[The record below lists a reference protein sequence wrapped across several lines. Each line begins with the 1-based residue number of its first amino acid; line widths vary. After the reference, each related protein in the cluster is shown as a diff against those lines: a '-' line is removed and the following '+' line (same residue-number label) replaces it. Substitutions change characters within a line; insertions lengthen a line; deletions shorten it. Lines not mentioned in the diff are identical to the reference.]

1 MHLITPNIPRLCV
14 AAHSWVAIYLSA
26 MSLILK
32 RLSSCKQR
40 GRVLIAGLA
49 IALAMVAAPDITEAQ
64 DLKVQDIRIGVHA
77 GSTRFVVELND
88 RVEPRIFGL
97 PDPFRVVIDLPE
109 VDFDLPEERI
119 GDGAGLIS
127 KLRYGLF
134 RPGTS
139 RFVLD
144 LASPSKVTKQF
155 ILKPDGDKPWRLV
168 LDIEPTTRA
177 DFIASMRPSASNAQK
192 PPTAVP
198 VPSTPRENA
207 RPVIVIDAGHGGVD
221 PGAIGVSG
229 VYEKKVVL
237 DYARAIAQRLRQ
249 TGKFDVALTRDR
261 DIFLPLR
268 ERVHLARTRGADL
281 FLSLH
286 VNTHPKRSTRGLSVY
301 TLSNRASDKEAAAL
315 AAHENKSDVIGGVDL
330 GDYSNDVQN
339 ILIDFAQAKTN
350 ELSVKFA
357 RDILV
362 GAIKPDAALLTRP
375 WRSAGFAVLKAP
387 DIPSVLVE
395 LGYISNPREEKLLL
409 SSAHRNKLSATI
421 VEAIE
426 IYFKTI
432 RSAAL

>member
-1 MHLITPNIPRLCV
+1 
-14 AAHSWVAIYLSA
+14 

-32 RLSSCKQR
+32 RLSGYAPHAASL
-40 GRVLIAGLA
+40 VYGLVVA
-49 IALAMVAAPDITEAQ
+49 FVMVVTPESAAAQ

-88 RVEPRIFGL
+88 SVEPRIFGL

-144 LASPSKVTKQF
+144 LASPAKVTKQF
-155 ILKPDGDKPWRLV
+155 ILKPDGGKPWRLV
-168 LDIEPTTRA
+168 LDIAPTTRA
-177 DFIASMRPSASNAQK
+177 DFIASMRPSAADTPK
-192 PPTAVP
+192 PVLAVP
-198 VPSTPRENA
+198 IPTTPRQNA
-207 RPVIVIDAGHGGVD
+207 RPVVVVDAGHGGVD

-229 VYEKKVVL
+229 VYEKKIAL
-237 DYARAIAQRLRQ
+237 DYAREVVRLLKAS
-249 TGKFDVALTRDR
+249 GKYEVVMTRNR

-268 ERVHLARTRGADL
+268 ERVRISRAAGADL
-281 FLSLH
+281 FLSMH
-286 VNTHPKRSTRGLSVY
+286 ANTHPKRSTRGFSVY
-301 TLSNRASDKEAAAL
+301 TLSDRASDKEAAAL
-315 AAHENKSDVIGGVDL
+315 AALENKSDVIGGVNL
-330 GDYSNDVQN
+330 GNYSDDVQN

-362 GAIKPDAALLTRP
+362 GQVKTSASLLTRP

-387 DIPSVLVE
+387 DVPSVLVE
-395 LGYISNPREEKLLL
+395 LGYISNPREERLLVTRK
-409 SSAHRNKLSATI
+409 HRQELSAAI
-421 VEAIE
+421 VEAVDE
-426 IYFKTI
+426 YFKTTQ
-432 RSAAL
+432 SAAL

>member
-1 MHLITPNIPRLCV
+1 M
-14 AAHSWVAIYLSA
+14 
-26 MSLILK
+26 
-32 RLSSCKQR
+32 
-40 GRVLIAGLA
+40 GGLG
-49 IALAMVAAPDITEAQ
+49 IALGMALAPDIAVAQ
-64 DLKVQDIRIGVHA
+64 DLKVQDIRIGVNA
-77 GSTRFVVELND
+77 DSTRFVVELND
-88 RVEPRIFGL
+88 SVEPRIFGL

-127 KLRYGLF
+127 RLRYGLF
-134 RPGTS
+134 RPGIS

-144 LASPSKVTKQF
+144 LASPSKVTNHF
-155 ILKPDGDKPWRLV
+155 VLKPDGGKPWRLV
-168 LDIEPTTRA
+168 LDIAPTTRA
-177 DFIASMRPSASNAQK
+177 DFIASMRPSTADTPRPA
-192 PPTAVP
+192 PAVP
-198 VPSTPRENA
+198 APTTPRQDA
-207 RPVIVIDAGHGGVD
+207 RPVVVVDAGHGGVD

-229 VYEKKVVL
+229 VYEKKIVL
-237 DYARAIAQRLRQ
+237 DYARAIAQRLRE
-249 TGKFDVALTRDR
+249 TGKFEVALTRNR

-268 ERVHLARTRGADL
+268 ERVQIARTNGADL

-286 VNTHPKRSTRGLSVY
+286 VNTHPKRATRGLSVY

-315 AAHENKSDVIGGVDL
+315 AAYENKSDVIGGVDL
-330 GDYSNDVQN
+330 GGYSNDVQN

-362 GAIKPDAALLTRP
+362 GAIKPEAPLLTRP

-395 LGYISNPREEKLLL
+395 LGYISNPREERLLL
-409 SSAHRNKLSATI
+409 SAAHRNKLTATI

-426 IYFKTI
+426 IYFKTT

>member
-1 MHLITPNIPRLCV
+1 
-14 AAHSWVAIYLSA
+14 
-26 MSLILK
+26 
-32 RLSSCKQR
+32 
-40 GRVLIAGLA
+40 
-49 IALAMVAAPDITEAQ
+49 MVVAPDMAGAQ
-64 DLKVQDIRIGVHA
+64 DLKVQDIRIGVHT

-144 LASPSKVTKQF
+144 LASPSKVTKHF
-155 ILKPDGDKPWRLV
+155 ILKPDGGKPWRLV
-168 LDIEPTTRA
+168 LDIAPTTRA
-177 DFIASMRPSASNAQK
+177 DFIASMRPSEADN
-192 PPTAVP
+192 PNPVTAVP
-198 VPSTPRENA
+198 VPSTPRQKA
-207 RPVIVIDAGHGGVD
+207 RPVVVVDAGHGGVD

-229 VYEKKVVL
+229 VYEKKIAL
-237 DYARAIAQRLRQ
+237 DYAREVARLLKAS
-249 TGKFDVALTRDR
+249 GKYDVVLTRNR

-268 ERVHLARTRGADL
+268 ERVRISRAAGADL
-281 FLSLH
+281 FLSMH
-286 VNTHPKRSTRGLSVY
+286 ANTHPKRATRGFSVY
-301 TLSNRASDKEAAAL
+301 TLSDRASDKEAAAL
-315 AAHENKSDVIGGVDL
+315 AALENKSDVIGGVNL
-330 GDYSNDVQN
+330 GNYSDDVQN

-362 GAIKPDAALLTRP
+362 GQVKTSASLLTRP

-387 DIPSVLVE
+387 DVPSVLVE
-395 LGYISNPREEKLLL
+395 LGYISNPREERLLVTQK
-409 SSAHRNKLSATI
+409 HRRELSAAI
-421 VEAIE
+421 VEAVDV
-426 IYFKTI
+426 YFETTQ
-432 RSAAL
+432 SAAL

>member
-1 MHLITPNIPRLCV
+1 
-14 AAHSWVAIYLSA
+14 

-32 RLSSCKQR
+32 RLSGLT
-40 GRVLIAGLA
+40 GRAALAFGLA
-49 IALAMVAAPDITEAQ
+49 VALVTVAMPLPAGAVE
-64 DLKVQDIRIGVHA
+64 LKVQDIRIGVHA

-88 RVEPRIFGL
+88 SVEPRVFGL

-144 LASPSKVTKQF
+144 LETPSKVIKQF
-155 ILKPDGDKPWRLV
+155 LLKPDGTKPWRLV
-168 LDIEPTTRA
+168 LDIAPTTRA
-177 DFIASMRPSASNAQK
+177 DFVASMRPSADANPSRV
-192 PPTAVP
+192 TAVP
-198 VPSTPRENA
+198 VPSTPRQNA
-207 RPVIVIDAGHGGVD
+207 RPVVVVDAGHGGVD

-229 VYEKKVVL
+229 VYEKTIAL
-237 DYARAIAQRLRQ
+237 DYAREIVRQ
-249 TGKFDVALTRDR
+249 LKATGRYDVVMTRNR

-268 ERVHLARTRGADL
+268 ERVRISRAAGGDL

-286 VNTHPKRSTRGLSVY
+286 ANTHPKRSTRGLSVY
-301 TLSNRASDKEAAAL
+301 TLSDRASDKEAAAL
-315 AAHENKSDVIGGVDL
+315 AALENKSDVIGGVNL
-330 GDYSNDVQN
+330 GDYSDDVQN

-350 ELSVKFA
+350 EFSVKFA

-362 GAIKPDAALLTRP
+362 GQVKNSASLLTRP

-387 DIPSVLVE
+387 DVPSVLVE
-395 LGYISNPREEKLLL
+395 LGYISNSREERLLRTRDHRRKL
-409 SSAHRNKLSATI
+409 SSAI
-421 VEAIE
+421 VQAVDT
-426 IYFKTI
+426 YFETTQ
-432 RSAAL
+432 SAAL